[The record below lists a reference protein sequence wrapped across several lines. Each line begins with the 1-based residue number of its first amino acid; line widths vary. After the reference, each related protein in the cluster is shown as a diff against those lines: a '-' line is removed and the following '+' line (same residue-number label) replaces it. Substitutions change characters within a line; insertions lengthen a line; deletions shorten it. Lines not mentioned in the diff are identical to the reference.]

1 MRSFGVQGETRKIPP
16 AAFVSFGAQ
25 KKHYSAAAGCS
36 PTPPSEAES
45 LPSAGGD
52 LSLFDAVCFIP

>member
-1 MRSFGVQGETRKIPP
+1 MQGETRKIPP

-36 PTPPSEAES
+36 LSPPSEAES

-52 LSLFDAVCFIP
+52 LSLYDAVCFIP